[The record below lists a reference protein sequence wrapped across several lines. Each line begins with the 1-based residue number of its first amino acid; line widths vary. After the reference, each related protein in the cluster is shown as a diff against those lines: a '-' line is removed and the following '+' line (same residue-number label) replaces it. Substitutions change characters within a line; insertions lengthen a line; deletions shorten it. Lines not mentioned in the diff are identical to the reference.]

1 MKKPTGD
8 ADDKRADRAALTRTR
23 MLEAAIEIFG
33 SRGFEGTTTRMVVER
48 AGTQLTA
55 ISYHFTNKEG
65 LYQAAAGHIAQGIGS
80 SFSAQIER
88 TQQLIHLRL
97 ERPELVKLAS
107 QLLEALAERLVG
119 PDIPESW
126 SRFLSRE
133 MAEPTDSFP
142 VLFGAINQFAG
153 CLCLIVGKLR
163 KKAPDHPDTVLCM
176 LTLVGQVLMFR
187 SNRAAALSFLHWKHF
202 GREEMRAIK
211 SIIRRNVKAILA
223 G

>member
-1 MKKPTGD
+1 MKMPAGNIE
-8 ADDKRADRAALTRTR
+8 DKRADRAAATRTR

-33 SRGFEGTTTRMVVER
+33 SRGFDGTTTRMVVER

-65 LYQAAAGHIAQGIGS
+65 LYQAAAEHIAHGIGS
-80 SFSAQIER
+80 SFRAQVER
-88 TQQLIHLRL
+88 TQLLLHSGLQRN
-97 ERPELVKLAS
+97 ELVKLAS
-107 QLLEALAERLVG
+107 QLLEAFAERLVG
-119 PDIPESW
+119 PEIPDSW

-133 MAEPTDSFP
+133 MSEPTDSFP

-153 CLCLIVGKLR
+153 CLCQIVGKLR

-187 SNRAAALSFLHWKHF
+187 SNRAAALSFLQWKQF
-202 GREEMRAIK
+202 GPEQMRTIK
-211 SIIRRNVKAILA
+211 SVIRRNVKAILA
-223 G
+223 D